1 MLKCTFALQKEEF
14 TLSDRKEQPTDT
26 TSSISWSKTTT
37 FPTFATGSWDSH
49 VRIYRVDLEKKSLA
63 QAVSFDAKVPCLGV
77 DWHEDATQV
86 FTGCTSGEV
95 KGFALHRNQGFE
107 IGSHEGIVKDVYW
120 LKATNILCS
129 VSLDRT
135 VRFWDLRE
143 RGPVYQFELKY
154 EPLYSDLY
162 EHKLALAL
170 SENKVTLVDLAEG
183 LKTKDSQE

>member
-1 MLKCTFALQKEEF
+1 VIVKNNQLIPPQVSLGQKPPPSPPLPPEAGIHMSESIEL
-14 TLSDRKEQPTDT
+14 TLR
-26 TSSISWSKTTT
+26 
-37 FPTFATGSWDSH
+37 
-49 VRIYRVDLEKKSLA
+49 RNL
-63 QAVSFDAKVPCLGV
+63 DAKVPCLGV